1 VFVFLEEKE
10 NEEKTTKN
18 GKTEKHGKK
27 AKPQKT
33 VKKSHSVQF
42 SHPWLA
48 CNLKG
53 HSGQVLTMDVSPN
66 GKYLITASDG
76 LSAVYSYCKLCQVWI
91 LMYNS

>member
-1 VFVFLEEKE
+1 MSVFLEEKE

-18 GKTEKHGKK
+18 EKTEKHGKK
-27 AKPQKT
+27 TKAQKT

-53 HSGQVLTMDVSPN
+53 HSGRILSMDLSPN

-76 LSAVYSYCKLCQVWI
+76 
-91 LMYNS
+91 